1 MHSTNIIMLQ
11 TVANGLG
18 KLKDE
23 MVFVGG
29 GMKKELKPK
38 YKKRFLMEPTFLF
51 FHQNIIWPRNL
62 KHIIPG
68 EETTYVKATILRT
81 LFTS

>member
-51 FHQNIIWPRNL
+51 FTR
-62 KHIIPG
+62 
-68 EETTYVKATILRT
+68 ILFGREI
-81 LFTS
+81 